1 MKKGEMLIESL
12 ISLLII
18 SILLIPVSSSIRYLS
33 KTNNNIDKKVVNRIN
48 SLNLIEELKSLDYDK
63 IAKLSG
69 KHHFSNIT
77 EAINYFKMDI
87 SNYILSDNKSYDILV
102 KKTKYYYEIS
112 NKEYIY
118 YLEVNNYEDYYIP

>member
-18 SILLIPVSSSIRYLS
+18 SILLIPVSSSIIYLS
-33 KTNNNIDKKVVNRIN
+33 KTNNNIDKKVLHRIN

-63 IAKLSG
+63 ITKLSG
-69 KHHFSNIT
+69 QHHFSNIT

-87 SNYILSDNKSYDILV
+87 SNYILNDNKSYDILI
-102 KKTKYYYEIS
+102 KKTKYYYEIN

-118 YLEVNNYEDYYIP
+118 YLEVNKYEDYYIP